1 MSEGVLQAH
10 ICWLEE
16 IPEEILLSGLR
27 WHLQRLTDFHLK
39 TILIS
44 HHSLHPNAKGIA
56 HQESLCLFSWWESR
70 KPLKLVEKLA
80 CQLSLTSRLGKTE
93 GARYTLPQQR
103 SDGSVTL
110 EQTQDTA
117 TSMWIGLKKPLTSL
131 ENFFQIHRTIARRWG
146 NQYRF
151 WSQGETISL
160 TPIIRG
166 QIGRFAH
173 NCHVKSWLYSTADKA
188 NCRPEDWAVNL
199 TSAWRLSLWQGV

>member
-10 ICWLEE
+10 MLTGGDTRGNPFVWFKVALAKINWFPSENYLNQSSQLGSKC
-16 IPEEILLSGLR
+16 
-27 WHLQRLTDFHLK
+27 QRNSSSRK
-39 TILIS
+39 S
-44 HHSLHPNAKGIA
+44 
-56 HQESLCLFSWWESR
+56 LFSWWESR

-117 TSMWIGLKKPLTSL
+117 TSMWIGLKKPITNL
-131 ENFFQIHRTIARRWG
+131 ENFFQIHWMIARRWG

>member
-1 MSEGVLQAH
+1 MMRLLERWMKTREHRQFGNGSYRPKMVWAKSLHRPRTSVSLRADVFEMSEGVLQAH
-10 ICWLEE
+10 VCWLEE

-44 HHSLHPNAKGIA
+44 HHSLHANAKGIA

-117 TSMWIGLKKPLTSL
+117 TSM
-131 ENFFQIHRTIARRWG
+131 
-146 NQYRF
+146 
-151 WSQGETISL
+151 
-160 TPIIRG
+160 
-166 QIGRFAH
+166 
-173 NCHVKSWLYSTADKA
+173 
-188 NCRPEDWAVNL
+188 
-199 TSAWRLSLWQGV
+199 